1 MAWSQQ
7 QLDALGGT
15 NPAVSPQQS
24 MGALANSNNF
34 VNQLTASTQQQV
46 SNAQMTNNTFS
57 TPSSEILS
65 GQGAQAGQQGS
76 GSLKQIV
83 SDVSSTGAQ
92 NAGPVGKAML
102 ANAPAFAQDINA
114 AKGAMQ
120 PTNFEQTKG
129 AIGTSLAEGMIPG
142 KGATSVLPKVAG
154 DILGDVG
161 EASKVAGKTVE
172 SAAQK
177 LATSFIP
184 ISETEAGASQ
194 TYKAGSSFLDRVGSF
209 LANDSKAPST
219 AASTAFQKGLAGT
232 ESMMGVQAKRAQGK
246 LWTGLIKPALD
257 QSKTEVDMPGFF
269 KQAEEQITSSTA
281 DPTRRNALLDAL
293 SAVKEDFGDVGKIS
307 MKQLQKFKEGW
318 AEFVPEKAYK
328 GQNIAGALNDVR
340 NTLAGMARS
349 TIYKDLGS
357 GVRQAYLDY
366 GNLKSI
372 TALGKKAMAGSKFK
386 GGAGNFLHGL
396 YEMATVPLGTIG
408 GQALYK
414 VGQGLEVTGLPGATT
429 LGEVLGLQ
437 QSPEKNSDDS
447 DEQ

>member
-1 MAWSQQ
+1 MAFTPINVSGASVGNNTGFQPISFDQARQGLASINNVAKQQLQQ
-7 QLDALGGT
+7 QE
-15 NPAVSPQQS
+15 
-24 MGALANSNNF
+24 
-34 VNQLTASTQQQV
+34 
-46 SNAQMTNNTFS
+46 SNAQMTQNTFS

-65 GQGAQAGQQGS
+65 GQGAQAGQQGV
-76 GSLKQIV
+76 GALKQIA
-83 SDVSSTGAQ
+83 SDISSTGAQ

-142 KGATSVLPKVAG
+142 QGASSALPKVAG
-154 DILGDVG
+154 EVLGDVG
-161 EASKVAGKTVE
+161 EASKVGGKVVE

-177 LATSFIP
+177 LGTEFIP
-184 ISETEAGASQ
+184 KSEQEAGMLQ
-194 TYKAGSSFLDRVGSF
+194 TYKANNTFADRLKSLVTGG
-209 LANDSKAPST
+209 LKAPTT
-219 AASTAFQKGLAGT
+219 AAQTAFNKGLAGT
-232 ESMMGVQAKRAQGK
+232 ESMLGVQAKRAQGK
-246 LWTGLIKPALD
+246 LWTGLIQPALD
-257 QSKTEVDMPGFF
+257 QSKTEVYMPSFF
-269 KQAEEQITSSTA
+269 QQAEQKIASETA
-281 DPTRRNALLDAL
+281 DPTRKNALMDAL
-293 SAVKEDFGDVGKIS
+293 SAVKEDFGDTGKIS

-349 TIYKDLGS
+349 TIYNDLG
-357 GVRQAYLDY
+357 GEVKQAYLDY
-366 GNLKSI
+366 GNLNAI

-396 YEMATVPLGTIG
+396 YEMATVPAGTIG

-414 VGQGLEVTGLPGATT
+414 VGQGLEIAGLPGATT
-429 LGEVLGLQ
+429 LGGVLGLQ
-437 QSPEKNSDDS
+437 KSQN
-447 DEQ
+447 Q

>member
-1 MAWSQQ
+1 MTWSQQ

-34 VNQLTASTQQQV
+34 VNQLTASTQQQA
-46 SNAQMTNNTFS
+46 SNAQMTQNTFS

-65 GQGAQAGQQGS
+65 GQGAQAGQQGA
-76 GSLKQIV
+76 GALKQIA
-83 SDVSSTGAQ
+83 SDLSSTGAQ

-114 AKGAMQ
+114 AKTAMQ
-120 PTNFEQTKG
+120 PTNFEQDKG
-129 AIGTSLAEGMIPG
+129 AVSTSLAEGMIPG
-142 KGATSVLPKVAG
+142 KGATSALPKVAG
-154 DILGDVG
+154 EVLGDVG
-161 EASKVAGKTVE
+161 EAGKVGGKAVE

-177 LATSFIP
+177 LGTSFIP
-184 ISETEAGASQ
+184 KSETEAGMLQ
-194 TYKAGSSFLDRVGSF
+194 TYKANNTFADRLRSLVTGG
-209 LANDSKAPST
+209 LKAPTT
-219 AASTAFQKGLAGT
+219 AAQTAFDKGLVGT
-232 ESMMGVQAKRAQGK
+232 ESMLGVQAKRAQGK
-246 LWTGLIKPALD
+246 LWTGLIQPALD
-257 QSKTEVDMPGFF
+257 QSKTEVDMPSFF
-269 KQAEEQITSSTA
+269 QQAEQKIASETA
-281 DPTRRNALLDAL
+281 DPTRKNALMDAL
-293 SAVKEDFGDVGKIS
+293 SAVKEDFGDTGKIS

-340 NTLAGMARS
+340 NTLAGMARN
-349 TIYKDLGS
+349 TIYGDLG
-357 GVRQAYLDY
+357 GEVKQAYLDY
-366 GNLKSI
+366 GNLNAI

-396 YEMATVPLGTIG
+396 YEMATVPAGTIG

-414 VGQGLEVTGLPGATT
+414 VGQGLEVAGLPGATT

-437 QSPEKNSDDS
+437 KNQS
-447 DEQ
+447 Q